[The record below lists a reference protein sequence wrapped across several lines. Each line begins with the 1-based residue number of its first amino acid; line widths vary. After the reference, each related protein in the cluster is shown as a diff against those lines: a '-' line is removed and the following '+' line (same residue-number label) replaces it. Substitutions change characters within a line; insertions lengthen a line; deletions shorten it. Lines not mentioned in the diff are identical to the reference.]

1 MKETKIIG
9 RIEEIRRLNNCMQ
22 ESQAQL
28 IIVYG
33 RRRVGKTFL
42 VNQFFENRFS
52 FKITGAYGQT
62 RRNQLRNFASEL
74 KQKTGKT
81 QRIPADWG
89 EAFEFLRDY
98 LESLPPD
105 EKRIVFFDEM
115 PWLDTQRSGFLAAFE
130 YFWNGWGSAQEHLV
144 FIVCGS
150 ATSWM
155 VDKLANN
162 KGGLFN
168 RHTCRLYLEPFRL
181 NEVEAFLEAKGIS
194 WSRYEIAE
202 GYMIMGGIPYYW
214 NLMDSSMSYSQNI
227 DNLFFRKNGALWDE
241 FDHLY
246 NTLFTNS
253 DQYIK
258 VVEALSEKKRGL
270 TRNEIIERIKSPANG
285 VLTAILNNLVYSGFV
300 RVSGFYHQKKKDAL
314 YQLADFYTAF
324 YFRYLKDHYGKDE
337 HFWSN
342 SVDNPARRAWA
353 GLTFEQLC

>member
-42 VNQFFENRFS
+42 VNQFFDNRFT

-81 QRIPADWG
+81 QRIPGDWV
-89 EAFEFLRDY
+89 EAFEFLRNY
-98 LESLPPD
+98 LESLPSD

-130 YFWNGWGSAQEHLV
+130 YFWNGWGSAQNHLV

-150 ATSWM
+150 ATSWI

-168 RHTCRLYLEPFRL
+168 RHTCRMYLEPFRL
-181 NEVEAFLEAKGIS
+181 NDVEAFLEAKEIN

-214 NLMDSSMSYSQNI
+214 NLMDRDLSYSQNI
-227 DNLFFRKNGALWDE
+227 DNLFFRENGEIKNVKYDPG
-241 FDHLY
+241 
-246 NTLFTNS
+246 N
-253 DQYIK
+253 IP
-258 VVEALSEKKRGL
+258 
-270 TRNEIIERIKSPANG
+270 IERKS
-285 VLTAILNNLVYSGFV
+285 VEYE
-300 RVSGFYHQKKKDAL
+300 R
-314 YQLADFYTAF
+314 
-324 YFRYLKDHYGKDE
+324 
-337 HFWSN
+337 
-342 SVDNPARRAWA
+342 
-353 GLTFEQLC
+353 